1 MGHSY
6 LKPGTEFESSLQTW
20 YLRLLKNIL
29 GVKRFAPNWAVLRE
43 CGQEPLQFYW
53 FRAAVKF
60 YDAMVQI
67 SNPSLK
73 VVLCA
78 QQADVRLSEK
88 KREAYT
94 KRDDPFIKLYV
105 GN

>member
-1 MGHSY
+1 
-6 LKPGTEFESSLQTW
+6 
-20 YLRLLKNIL
+20 
-29 GVKRFAPNWAVLRE
+29 
-43 CGQEPLQFYW
+43 
-53 FRAAVKF
+53 VKF